1 MFDLFQFTTFSAGWQ
16 GRSGGGSVE
25 MKGVIFGQPARSS
38 DDADHGPGSVC
49 G

>member
-16 GRSGGGSVE
+16 GRSGAPVE
-25 MKGVIFGQPARSS
+25 MKGVIFGQPARSR